1 MTVSEFAT
9 FAIFSCQFKIVSVI
23 ATTIIITYGLF
34 FTNVNSLIVCVA
46 QVECINAVTS
56 IAFGTHI
63 RFYQLRI
70 SRRVIIR
77 LKIGTIWLSIR
88 GNL

>member
-1 MTVSEFAT
+1 M
-9 FAIFSCQFKIVSVI
+9 I
-23 ATTIIITYGLF
+23 AVTIIVTYGLC
-34 FTNVNSLIVCVA
+34 FTNVSSLIVCVA
-46 QVECINAVTS
+46 QVGCINAVMS
-56 IAFGTHI
+56 IAFDTRI

-70 SRRVIIR
+70 SRRVSIK

>member
-1 MTVSEFAT
+1 M
-9 FAIFSCQFKIVSVI
+9 I
-23 ATTIIITYGLF
+23 AMTIIVTYGLC
-34 FTNVNSLIVCVA
+34 FTNVNSLIFCVA
-46 QVECINAVTS
+46 QVECINVVTS

-70 SRRVIIR
+70 SRKVIIR